1 MRRAL
6 LTLAVLASAIA
17 LGQGPTDHVVTAKR
31 ALILGEPRIAVGQQV
46 YSYSTSP
53 SGRYLVAVRE
63 VPNPAPVDLQRQFV
77 PEPLGKQIVVWD
89 SLTGQTKEIAL
100 DDEAFLQTLRVEW
113 FLGTDR
119 AVVTLTYRYMSANP
133 IIYGERR
140 PRGATETPGRDA
152 FLLDPAK
159 ASLQRL
165 ASVKR
170 EFGED
175 WRISLSP
182 VAPLAV
188 KATTVYGEYGPDR
201 LTLQTLSA
209 DGTWGTEVRLP
220 EEMVMMGESGWSP
233 DGLTFQAL
241 VSQRAENRQFEKRV
255 LLFSPTTREFQVVN
269 PPVPQYSPPVAES
282 DVALSREV
290 TLLEEAAGP
299 RSVQTWWLKS
309 ATPSERTATLVSEHA
324 THARLPT
331 GEKFVAYVVNGTV
344 FTRQII
350 ELDLRQFREAR
361 QAALKAE
368 AISKAKQAALAAL
381 MYAADY
387 NDTLPPGLD
396 PMKDLLPYVRNASV
410 LEGFEMVFGGGSLLG
425 VEDPSSTVLGYITT
439 DYGRAVA
446 YLDGHVKWETGNG

>member
-1 MRRAL
+1 MRRAF
-6 LTLAVLASAIA
+6 LTLTVLASAA
-17 LGQGPTDHVVTAKR
+17 AFGQAPTDHVVTAKR
-31 ALILGEPRIAVGQQV
+31 ALILGEPRIAVGQLV

-89 SLTGQTKEIAL
+89 SQTGQTKEIAL
-100 DDEAFLQTLRVEW
+100 DDETFLQTLRVEW

-119 AVVTLTYRYMSANP
+119 AVVSLTYRNTSANP
-133 IIYGERR
+133 IISGERR
-140 PRGATETPGRDA
+140 PLRATETPGKDA

-159 ASLQRL
+159 VTLHRL

-188 KATTVYGEYGPDR
+188 KATTVYGEFDQDH
-201 LTLQTLSA
+201 LTLQTLNPG
-209 DGTWGTEVRLP
+209 GTWGTEVRLP
-220 EEMVMMGESGWSP
+220 KEMVMLGESGWSP
-233 DGLTFQAL
+233 DGRTFQ
-241 VSQRAENRQFEKRV
+241 VVVTQQTERRTYEKRV
-255 LLFSPTTREFQVVN
+255 LLFHPTDGGFEVVN
-269 PPVPQYSPPVAES
+269 PPVPQFSPPVSES
-282 DVALSREV
+282 DVSLSREV
-290 TLLEEAAGP
+290 TSLEEAAGP

-324 THARLPT
+324 VHALLPAS
-331 GEKFVAYVVNGTV
+331 EKFVAYVINGTV

-361 QAALKAE
+361 MAALKAE
-368 AISKAKQAALAAL
+368 AISKAKQAALAAI
-381 MYAADY
+381 MYSVDHD
-387 NDTLPPGLD
+387 DTLPPGLD
-396 PMKDLLPYVRNASV
+396 PMRDLLPYAKNSSV
-410 LEGFEMVFGGGSLLG
+410 LEGFEVVFGGGSMLD
-425 VEDPSSTVLGYITT
+425 VKDPSNTVLGYIQT

-446 YLDGHVKWETGNG
+446 YLDGHVKWENKG